1 MFDFIAGLAVG
12 LVFGIFLCAAL
23 VNRTLDEDKAEIR
36 EFSYRKGFAE
46 GVLAG
51 KREIVEAME
60 KKYCVGSTDVDSEE
74 KSDA

>member
-1 MFDFIAGLAVG
+1 MFEIIAYI
-12 LVFGIFLCAAL
+12 GIGIIIGMILCAML
-23 VNRTLDEDKAEIR
+23 VNRVVDEDKEA
-36 EFSYRKGFAE
+36 SYHQGYSAGRA
-46 GVLAG
+46 AG